1 METFEVK
8 QNWHSGSEVRH
19 LGLMSRTT
27 PHQGLHPAETQTAVR
42 PTSAASGLF
51 APFPLAKL
59 TSGRYVSR
67 PDAFCAPEPDVE
79 ARGESQSLS
88 PNEPSH
94 QRLAAETR
102 ET

>member
-1 METFEVK
+1 MK

-19 LGLMSRTT
+19 LGLMSCTT

-67 PDAFCAPEPDVE
+67 PDAFCAPKPDVE
-79 ARGESQSLS
+79 ARGESTVSLA
-88 PNEPSH
+88 NEPSH
-94 QRLAAETR
+94 QEARSRDSRNLKLSR
-102 ET
+102 